1 MQIKSQKELRTSLD
15 VATAEKRAAVAYADT
30 LTMLFENFLRVIE
43 VNQPIIE
50 TFYGRGRLAQMVV
63 ALQHEC
69 DDEIK
74 KLLNEFQKNRHIHHR
89 ISQINEQLK
98 AGGGGGGGSQMSSS
112 AGSSGS
118 SMGHFR
124 KPSGGSVDKLNPK
137 DIDNLIGEITVMHSR
152 AELYV
157 KFMRRRV
164 MVSFVVVFI
173 F

>member
-1 MQIKSQKELRTSLD
+1 
-15 VATAEKRAAVAYADT
+15 
-30 LTMLFENFLRVIE
+30 MLFENFLRVIE

-50 TFYGRGRLAQMVV
+50 TFYGHGRLAQMVV

-74 KLLNEFQKNRHIHHR
+74 KLLNEFHKNRHIHHR

-98 AGGGGGGGSQMSSS
+98 TGGGNQLSSS
-112 AGSSGS
+112 SGSTGS

-157 KFMRRRV
+157 KSMRRRV
-164 MVSFVVVFI
+164 MVSMGGRLILFEA
-173 F
+173 